1 MRLRVRSEIT
11 ESACACVSTRKQWNR
26 HALAL
31 RNKGIGMRLRNHSKT
46 MESACACA
54 QKQRNRHAL
63 AYPLGNKG
71 IVMRLR
77 TRSEIKKS
85 GMRLRVHSETKE
97 SGMRLR
103 VRSGNKENESDGRRE
118 GAGAVKVV
126 FRWHWRNGGKGGK
139 PTTDNRHDE
148 PNPLDYSVVN

>member
-1 MRLRVRSEIT
+1 MHLRSEIK
-11 ESACACVSTRKQWNR
+11 ESACACVTTRKQWNR

-31 RNKGIGMRLRNHSKT
+31 RNKGIGMRLR
-46 MESACACA
+46 
-54 QKQRNRHAL
+54 
-63 AYPLGNKG
+63 
-71 IVMRLR
+71 
-77 TRSEIKKS
+77 TRSETKKS

-103 VRSGNKENESDGRRE
+103 VRSGNKENELDGRRE